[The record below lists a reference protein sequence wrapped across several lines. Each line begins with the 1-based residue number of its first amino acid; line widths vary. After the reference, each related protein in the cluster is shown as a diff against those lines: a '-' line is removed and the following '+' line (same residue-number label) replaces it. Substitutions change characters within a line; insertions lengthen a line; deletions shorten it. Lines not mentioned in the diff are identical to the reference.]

1 VLYDCYPNPFN
12 PQTAIAFDLPKA
24 GRVHLEIFD
33 LLGRKVATLLDEQ
46 RSAGS
51 HTVAFDAASLASGV
65 YLYRLSAGP
74 FLRTKKAVLVR

>member
-1 VLYDCYPNPFN
+1 
-12 PQTAIAFDLPKA
+12 
-24 GRVHLEIFD
+24 
-33 LLGRKVATLLDEQ
+33 VATLLDEQ